1 MHIQDLT
8 DSGFGT
14 VITDVDLAEL
24 RDEEWE
30 QIYRLWNERALLIF
44 PAVFLDKDVQDAF
57 ARRFGNLEFPRTAIS
72 NIGKNGEIHQEPEDD
87 VVKVI
92 RGNEGWHHD
101 STYMPV
107 QALGAV
113 LVLRLFQMKAD
124 LLVGP
129 ICEPP
134 LNHWIKRHRTKSVHC
149 QPIIPIITVR
159 GETVTYLLNRML
171 TEPIMRTGSTMAKR
185 AFVPL

>member
-1 MHIQDLT
+1 MFKT
-8 DSGFGT
+8 S
-14 VITDVDLAEL
+14 
-24 RDEEWE
+24 
-30 QIYRLWNERALLIF
+30 
-44 PAVFLDKDVQDAF
+44 

-113 LVLRLFQMKAD
+113 LILIVPDEGGLTGWA
-124 LLVGP
+124 

-134 LNHWIKRHRTKSVHC
+134 LNHWIRDTGQS
-149 QPIIPIITVR
+149 QFTVSLSF
-159 GETVTYLLNRML
+159 LLLQSGARRL
-171 TEPIMRTGSTMAKR
+171 PT
-185 AFVPL
+185 F